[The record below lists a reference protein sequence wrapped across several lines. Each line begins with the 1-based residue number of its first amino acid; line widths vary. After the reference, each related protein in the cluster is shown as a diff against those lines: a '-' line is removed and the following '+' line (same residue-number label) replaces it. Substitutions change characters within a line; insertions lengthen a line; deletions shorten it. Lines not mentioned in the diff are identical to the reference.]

1 MNRGNA
7 QERPVCSLVPLSPG
21 SLVPVSDR
29 GWVALFLKL
38 SETLAKKPVSARL
51 QPERTVASA
60 AGRNKNST
68 VALR

>member
-38 SETLAKKPVSARL
+38 SETLAKKPVSAAFNRSEL
-51 QPERTVASA
+51 
-60 AGRNKNST
+60 
-68 VALR
+68 